1 MDTKKQKDLVYHT
14 IDNTLEDL
22 KGVMTIDQEYS
33 KMGKSIDAQN
43 SMGLTR
49 LMIASIFGDLSK
61 VKRMVEQ
68 KVDLNIVKSQGN
80 SAIML
85 AAWNGRF
92 DIVRF
97 LDGAGADITIVN
109 KKGQNITDL
118 ILDNHLETDGVV
130 SECAKMKALRPIDA
144 KESGHFPKK
153 TIRRLVVKELNTNF
167 GSDVVRDP
175 PHC

>member
-33 KMGKSIDAQN
+33 NMGKSIDAQN

-68 KVDLNIVKSQGN
+68 KVDLNIVNRQGN

-92 DIVRF
+92 DIVDF
-97 LDGAGADITIVN
+97 SMG
-109 KKGQNITDL
+109 
-118 ILDNHLETDGVV
+118 
-130 SECAKMKALRPIDA
+130 
-144 KESGHFPKK
+144 
-153 TIRRLVVKELNTNF
+153 LVQT
-167 GSDVVRDP
+167 SR
-175 PHC
+175 